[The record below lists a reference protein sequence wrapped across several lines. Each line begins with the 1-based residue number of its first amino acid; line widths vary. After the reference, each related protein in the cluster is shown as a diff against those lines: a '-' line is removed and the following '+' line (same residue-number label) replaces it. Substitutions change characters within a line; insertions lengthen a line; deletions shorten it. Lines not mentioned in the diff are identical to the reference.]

1 MHQADLDFTAR
12 HSRTTDPP
20 TSMEAATKARVMA
33 LAHCRIIEGVLREA
47 DMPLGSQEISDRCEL
62 GYVQVARR
70 MSDLANT
77 NPPVVR
83 RSPGPMYVS
92 PSGRK
97 GVRWELVG
105 E

>member
-70 MSDLANT
+70 MSDLAT
-77 NPPVVR
+77 AEVVR
-83 RSPGPMYVS
+83 RSTGPMYES
-92 PSGRK
+92 PSGRR